1 MELLTGTSGFSYKE
15 WKGSFYPET
24 LRAEEMLAYYAER
37 LGAVEINN
45 TFYRMPSQELLG
57 GWRARVPARFRFVIK
72 APQRITHR
80 ARLLDCQDS
89 VDALWRACEALGE
102 QLGPLLFQL
111 PPHFRKDL
119 ARLQGFLAG
128 LPAGSRAAFEFRHR
142 SWLADDVFDALRGA
156 GAALCIADADP
167 EPPKWSRPR
176 TGATCACGASSTR
189 RRISTPGR
197 SASARPPGARP
208 SRSSSTRT
216 APPARGSP
224 WTSPSASHRL
234 RASILGPESE
244 YPGAMDAR
252 AALRELEALGTAQNR
267 KVYAR
272 HGVDGRPSAS
282 ATPTSAS

>member
-102 QLGPLLFQL
+102 QLGPLLFQM

-119 ARLQGFLAG
+119 TRLQGFLAG
-128 LPAGSRAAFEFRHR
+128 LPAESRAAFEFRHA

-167 EPPKWSRPR
+167 EAPPEMVATADWGYLRLRREQYTADDLDAWAERIRSTAWRQAFVFFKHED
-176 TGATCACGASSTR
+176 GATG
-189 RRISTPGR
+189 P
-197 SASARPPGARP
+197 
-208 SRSSSTRT
+208 
-216 APPARGSP
+216 
-224 WTSPSASHRL
+224 RL
-234 RASILGPESE
+234 
-244 YPGAMDAR
+244 AMDFAR
-252 AALRELEALGTAQNR
+252 RFA
-267 KVYAR
+267 
-272 HGVDGRPSAS
+272 PF
-282 ATPTSAS
+282 